1 MFLIPAKTALHRFVL
16 ILMAWMAFMLAV
28 LNSEGATAENGA
40 ALRTATPDSPQAI
53 RNFLENAL
61 KSETANLADIDQ
73 SLQRWEDLRAKVTG
87 EIDAYRIQNTT
98 HGNMLLI
105 SQTRVEEL
113 EAALNGNRLAIKS
126 VSERVVELEKIGTTA
141 TSRMAQLTERLGI
154 AERQKRYLGQE
165 KLSQA
170 DTADLQGRLD
180 RLIDVLEKKKRRGK
194 AFLESYNA
202 LFGELKA
209 LQSELNEMREQLE
222 ARLAEQ
228 IQSSLFERTLRP
240 FARIDRQSFT
250 AELVTLQRRLGAI
263 GTKAFWRL
271 EWGNVQRSGGVTQSV
286 LLLLFV
292 AAVVLRRR
300 IRHFLRDTEQRLE
313 TSKRQAQRLALA
325 LLRRSFLMIC
335 AAVLL
340 WLYDLLK
347 LPHVNVSLARFLHH
361 ALFTLLFARWGAE
374 FVNQHFRD
382 RSSGTAAAA
391 GAALFALLHRRLR
404 RFFRLLPVL
413 VLTHLAVVWIL
424 GNGSIFVWSLQLALE
439 LALLA
444 WVAGFWRAFRQK
456 LLSDAARSGTG
467 QAPYHGGQGRL
478 FAVQS
483 WSILVALGAVLM
495 EVTGYGALA
504 SYWLISWAETLMIVL
519 WAFVTWRAI
528 DEWRGLQTHAVDAK
542 AEASAPLVAAPV
554 GWFMI
559 QMTRLIWLV
568 ALLSGLLLAWSSAGY
583 MTATLKQVFNF
594 SFSVGSLS
602 FSVKGLLM
610 AVVIVCATHMA
621 TRIGRRILREKVL
634 GAKDL
639 ERGLK
644 DSIIAIT
651 SYLVWGAGLLLA
663 LGFLGVST
671 TSLAVVFGALSI
683 GIGFGLQNIFNNFVS
698 GLILLFERPIQVGDY
713 VDIDGLWAE
722 VKQINVRSTIVQTFD
737 NATVII
743 PNSDFISQRV
753 TNWSFKDP
761 RMRRHVDVG
770 VAYGSDIELVRAT
783 LLDIADSTKNV
794 LKYPPPDVLFMD
806 HADSALVFRLRYWT
820 HVDNFYSTS
829 TEVRFELDRRFR
841 EQGIEIA
848 FPQRDVHIRSA
859 DPALLAKGADGAT
872 A

>member
-1 MFLIPAKTALHRFVL
+1 MA
-16 ILMAWMAFMLAV
+16 LMALMLAI
-28 LNSEGATAENGA
+28 LPPNGA
-40 ALRTATPDSPQAI
+40 MAEDAAVPPTATPDSPQAI
-53 RNFLENAL
+53 RDFLENAL
-61 KSETANLADIDQ
+61 KNETANLADIDQ
-73 SLQRWEDLRAKVTG
+73 SLQRWEDLKAKVTN
-87 EIDAYRIQNTT
+87 EMDAYRIQNTT

-105 SQTRVEEL
+105 SQTRVEAL
-113 EAALNGNRLAIKS
+113 EAALNGNRLAIKNLA
-126 VSERVVELEKIGTTA
+126 ERIAEFEKIGMTA
-141 TSRMAQLTERLGI
+141 TDRMTQLTERLAI
-154 AERQKRYLGQE
+154 AERQKRYLAQE
-165 KLSQA
+165 KLSPT
-170 DTADLQGRLD
+170 DTADLQEKLG
-180 RLIDVLEKKKRRGK
+180 RLIDVLQKKKRRGE
-194 AFLESYNA
+194 AFLESYNT
-202 LFGELKA
+202 LFGDLKA
-209 LQSELNEMREQLE
+209 LLEELDEMRKQLE

-228 IQSSLFERTLRP
+228 IQSNLFERTLRP
-240 FARIDRQSFT
+240 FARLDGQRFK
-250 AELVTLQRRLGAI
+250 AELATLQHRLGALF
-263 GTKAFWRL
+263 TPPFWRQ
-271 EWGNVQRSGGVTQSV
+271 EWGNVQRSGGVAQTV

-300 IRHFLRDTEQRLE
+300 IRHLLRDTERRLE
-313 TSKRQAQRLALA
+313 ISNRQAQRLALT
-325 LLRRSFLMIC
+325 LLRRTFLMIC
-335 AAVLL
+335 AAALL

-374 FVNQHFRD
+374 FVND
-382 RSSGTAAAA
+382 RLGGPHGGTDAAASAAA
-391 GAALFALLHRRLR
+391 GGASSESVSEVLFIFLPQRLR
-404 RFFRLLPVL
+404 RFFRMLPLL
-413 VLTHLAVVWIL
+413 VLTHLAMVWIL
-424 GNGSIFVWSLQLALE
+424 GNDSVFVWCIQLALE

-444 WVAGFWRAFRQK
+444 WVMAFWRRLRHRLNGTPLDESGQK
-456 LLSDAARSGTG
+456 SF
-467 QAPYHGGQGRL
+467 QEGGHGRL
-478 FAVQS
+478 FVVQG
-483 WSILVALGAVLM
+483 WSFLVALGAVLM

-504 SYWLISWAETLMIVL
+504 GFWLVSWAETLMIAL

-528 DEWRGLQTHAVDAK
+528 DEWRGLQRGAADTGAPAPT
-542 AEASAPLVAAPV
+542 PLVAAPV

-568 ALLSGLLLAWSSAGY
+568 ALLSGILLAWSSAGY
-583 MTATLKQVFNF
+583 MTAALKRIF
-594 SFSVGSLS
+594 SFSFSIGSLS
-602 FSVKGLLM
+602 FSVKGLLL

-634 GAKDL
+634 QSKDL

-698 GLILLFERPIQVGDY
+698 GLILLFERPIQVGDC
-713 VDIDGLWAE
+713 VEIDGLWAE

-783 LLDIADSTKNV
+783 LLEIAARTQNV
-794 LKYPPPDVLFMD
+794 LNYPQPDVLFMD

-820 HVDNFYSTS
+820 HVDNYYSTS
-829 TEVRFELDRRFR
+829 TAVRFELDRRFR
-841 EQGIEIA
+841 ELGIEIA
-848 FPQRDVHIRSA
+848 FPQRDIHIRSA
-859 DPALLAKGADGAT
+859 DSALFAKGAGGAT
-872 A
+872 S